1 MKVLLTTTPGLG
13 HILPLLP
20 LVRELRARGHE
31 LRWVGGHQ
39 GLDDISAL
47 GIEVVPAG
55 MPELE
60 RQQELLRRHPEL
72 PSVPE
77 EHRQVFAFPK
87 VFAEL
92 AAPAML
98 EPVREVV
105 ERWAPDV
112 IVHDAAELA
121 APLIAAAAGIPSA
134 CHAFGQVVPA
144 EGAREAGDLM
154 APHWR
159 AAGLE
164 PDPFAGSYRGL
175 YIDVYPPSLRSEE
188 MDHIPRVQ
196 QCRPAEGRPA
206 SGTTVYVTFGTLF
219 NRRSDAL
226 RTAVLA
232 AASVAEDVLVT
243 VGRGADPG
251 DLGPVPTHVRVEHFV
266 PQAEVLPTCAAV
278 VCHGGSGTLLAALA
292 HGIPVVCVP
301 QGADQFANAAN
312 VGRLGAGVAV
322 SGSAADGPGLG
333 EATAQVLR
341 DPGPRRAARQ
351 LAQEIA
357 GMPGSPETGRAIEAL
372 VR

>member
-20 LVRELRARGHE
+20 FVRELRARGHE

-39 GLDDISAL
+39 GLDEIRAL

-55 MPELE
+55 TPELE
-60 RQQELLRRHPEL
+60 RQQEVLRRHPEL

-92 AAPAML
+92 AAP
-98 EPVREVV
+98 
-105 ERWAPDV
+105 
-112 IVHDAAELA
+112 
-121 APLIAAAAGIPSA
+121 LIAAAAGIPSA
-134 CHAFGQVVPA
+134 CHGFGQVVPA
-144 EGAREAGDLM
+144 GAVHAAGEVM
-154 APHWR
+154 ALHWR

-175 YIDVYPPSLRSEE
+175 YIDLHPPSLRSEE
-188 MDHIPRVQ
+188 MDQIPRVQ

-206 SGTTVYVTFGTLF
+206 SGATVYVTFGTLF

-251 DLGPVPTHVRVEHFV
+251 DLGPVPDHVRVEHFV

-292 HGIPVVCVP
+292 HGIPVVCLP

-312 VGRLGAGVAV
+312 VGRVGAGVAV
-322 SGSAADGPGLG
+322 SGSAADRSGLS

-341 DPGPRRAARQ
+341 DPAPRRAAQ
-351 LAQEIA
+351 LLAQEIA
-357 GMPGSPETGRAIEAL
+357 GMPGSAETARAIEAL